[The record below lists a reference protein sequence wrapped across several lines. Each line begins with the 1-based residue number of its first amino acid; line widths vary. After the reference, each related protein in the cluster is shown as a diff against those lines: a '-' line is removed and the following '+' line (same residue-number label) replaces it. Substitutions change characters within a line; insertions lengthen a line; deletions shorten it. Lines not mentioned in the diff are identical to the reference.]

1 MHLKN
6 GTPETESTLS
16 FHPFALYKTH
26 THIIHHDTLMLITK
40 RNGTEESY
48 NREKI
53 AVAIKKSFAS
63 TGRDAVEETIREMV
77 GKVETFVL
85 ADVNNRNV
93 ERIQDEVER
102 CLMEHGFYAEAK
114 NYILY
119 RWQRTER
126 RKALNDIVSGTG
138 KPLMAETLKEIQ
150 EDFAGKEYS
159 LTVLAKKFADICK
172 PGMTPDERLSALI
185 KAAVELT
192 TQEAPDWE
200 FIAARLLNFR
210 LAEKRAAV
218 SGKQSFYEKL
228 VYLTEEGLYGSYI
241 LESYS
246 REEIDE
252 AAGFICPERDKL
264 LNYSGL
270 DLLARRYLIHTHSH
284 EPLESVQ
291 EMYLGIALH
300 LAMPEK
306 TNRML
311 WVRRFYDMLSRLE
324 VTMAT
329 PTLSN
334 ARKPYHQLS
343 SCFIDTVPDTLEGI
357 YRSIDN
363 FAMVSKFGG
372 GMGMYFGKVRA
383 AGGNI
388 RGFKGVAG
396 GVIRWMR
403 LVNDTAVAVD
413 QLGMRQG
420 AVAVYLDVWHKDLP
434 EFLQLRTNNGDDRM
448 KAHDI
453 FPAVCYPDLFWRMA
467 KEDLNKP
474 WHLFCPHEIMTLKGY
489 CLEDYY
495 GEEWEK
501 RYLDCVNDPRLSRR
515 TISIKDIVR
524 LVLRSAVET
533 GTPFTFNRDTVNRA
547 NPNAHRGMIYC
558 SNLCTEIA
566 QNMSAIEHLST
577 EIRTTDGDTVVV
589 DTVKPGDFVVCNL
602 ASLSLGHLPLE
613 DETQMREKVA
623 TVVRALDNVIDLNF
637 YPVPY
642 AKITNR
648 HYRSIGLGVSGYH
661 HALAIRGIR
670 WESDEHLAFMDEVF
684 ERINYAAIEASAE
697 LAREKGR
704 YDYFEGSDWQTG
716 DYFVKRGYTSDRW
729 KSLSAKV
736 ADCGMRNAYLLAVAP
751 TSSTSI
757 IAGTTA
763 GTDPVMKRF
772 FLEEKKGVM
781 FPRVAPA
788 LSDKTFWTYKGA
800 YLIDQ
805 TWSVRAA
812 GVRQRHIDQAQSLN
826 LYITNDYTMRQVL
839 NLYTLAWECGVKT
852 IYYVRSKSL
861 EVEECESCAS

>member
-1 MHLKN
+1 
-6 GTPETESTLS
+6 
-16 FHPFALYKTH
+16 
-26 THIIHHDTLMLITK
+26 MLITK

-85 ADVNNRNV
+85 ADANNRNV

-126 RKALNDIVSGTG
+126 RKALNDIVTGTG

-246 REEIDE
+246 REEINE

-566 QNMSAIEHLST
+566 QNMSAIEYLST

-839 NLYTLAWECGVKT
+839 NLYILAWECGVKT

>member
-1 MHLKN
+1 
-6 GTPETESTLS
+6 
-16 FHPFALYKTH
+16 
-26 THIIHHDTLMLITK
+26 MLITK

-85 ADVNNRNV
+85 ADANNRNV

-126 RKALNDIVSGTG
+126 RKALNDIVTGTG
-138 KPLMAETLKEIQ
+138 KPLMAEMLKEIQ

-218 SGKQSFYEKL
+218 SVKQSFYEKL

>member
-1 MHLKN
+1 
-6 GTPETESTLS
+6 
-16 FHPFALYKTH
+16 
-26 THIIHHDTLMLITK
+26 MLITK

-150 EDFAGKEYS
+150 EDFTGKEYS
-159 LTVLAKKFADICK
+159 LAVLAKKFADICK

-270 DLLARRYLIHTHSH
+270 DILARRYLIHTHSH

-383 AGGNI
+383 AGGNT

-566 QNMSAIEHLST
+566 QNMSAIEYLST

-589 DTVKPGDFVVCNL
+589 NTVKPGDFVVCNL

-670 WESDEHLAFMDEVF
+670 WESDEHLAFMDKVF

-729 KSLSAKV
+729 KILSAKV

>member
-1 MHLKN
+1 MKN

-150 EDFAGKEYS
+150 EDFTGKEYS
-159 LTVLAKKFADICK
+159 LAVLAKKFADICK

-566 QNMSAIEHLST
+566 QNMSAIEYLST

-589 DTVKPGDFVVCNL
+589 NTVKPGDFVVCNL

-670 WESDEHLAFMDEVF
+670 WESDEHLAFMDKVF

-729 KSLSAKV
+729 KILSAKV

-826 LYITNDYTMRQVL
+826 LYITNDYTIRQVL

>member
-1 MHLKN
+1 MQ
-6 GTPETESTLS
+6 
-16 FHPFALYKTH
+16 
-26 THIIHHDTLMLITK
+26 ITK
-40 RNGTEESY
+40 RNGTTESY

-63 TGRDAVEETIREMV
+63 TGQEIIEETIQEMV
-77 GKVETFVL
+77 NEVEQFVHSNS
-85 ADVNNRNV
+85 ANCNV

-126 RKALNDIVSGTG
+126 RKAINDITTGTG
-138 KPLMAETLKEIQ
+138 NPQIMDVLKEIQ
-150 EDFAGKEYS
+150 KDFTSNEYS
-159 LTVLAKKFADICK
+159 LTVLAEKFSSFCK
-172 PGMTPDERLSALI
+172 PEMSSDERLSALV

-200 FIAARLLNFR
+200 FIAARLLNFQ
-210 LAEKRAAV
+210 LTEKQE
-218 SGKQSFYEKL
+218 KQARISDIHSFYEKL
-228 VYLTEEGLYGSYI
+228 RYLTNEGLYGSYI
-241 LESYS
+241 LDSYS
-246 REEIDE
+246 QQEIEE

-264 LNYSGL
+264 FNYSGL
-270 DLLARRYLIHTHSH
+270 DLLSKRYLIRTHSH
-284 EPLESVQ
+284 EPMESVQ

-306 TNRML
+306 RDRL
-311 WVRRFYDMLSRLE
+311 QWVRKFYDLLSKLE

-343 SCFIDTVPDTLEGI
+343 SCFIDTVPDSLEGI

-396 GVIRWMR
+396 GVIRWMK

-434 EFLQLRTNNGDDRM
+434 EFLQLRTNKGDDRM

-453 FPAVCYPDLFWRMA
+453 FPSVCYPDLFWQMA
-467 KEDLNKP
+467 KEDLNKQ
-474 WHLFCPHEIMTLKGY
+474 WYLFCPNEIMTIKGY

-501 RYLDCVNDPRLSRR
+501 RYWDCVNDPRLSRR

-533 GTPFTFNRDTVNRA
+533 GTPFTFNRDIVNRA
-547 NPNAHRGMIYC
+547 NPNAHQGIIYC

-566 QNMSAIEHLST
+566 QNMSAIESVST
-577 EIRTTDGDTVVV
+577 EVRTEDGDTVVV
-589 DTVKPGDFVVCNL
+589 KTVRPGDFVVCNL

-613 DETQMREKVA
+613 DEELMKEKVA

-637 YPVPY
+637 YPIPY
-642 AKITNR
+642 AQITNHR
-648 HYRSIGLGVSGYH
+648 YRSIGLGVSGYH

-670 WESDEHLAFMDEVF
+670 WESEEHLNFIDKVF

-697 LAREKGR
+697 LAKEKGR
-704 YDYFEGSDWQTG
+704 YTYFEGSDWQTG
-716 DYFVKRGYTSDRW
+716 DYFTKRGYTSSAW
-729 KSLSAKV
+729 KELSEKV
-736 ADCGMRNAYLLAVAP
+736 ANYGMRNAYLLAIAP

-772 FLEEKKGVM
+772 FLEEKKGAM
-781 FPRVAPA
+781 LPRVAPS
-788 LSDKTFWTYKGA
+788 LSDKTFWIYKGA

-805 TWSVRAA
+805 TWSIRAA
-812 GVRQRHIDQAQSLN
+812 GIRQLHIDQSQSLN
-826 LYITNDYTMRQVL
+826 LYITNDFTMKQVL
-839 NLYTLAWECGVKT
+839 NLYLLAWECGVKT
-852 IYYVRSKSL
+852 VYYVRSKSL

>member
-1 MHLKN
+1 M
-6 GTPETESTLS
+6 E
-16 FHPFALYKTH
+16 
-26 THIIHHDTLMLITK
+26 ITK
-40 RNGTEESY
+40 RNGMAEPY
-48 NREKI
+48 NKEK
-53 AVAIKKSFAS
+53 VAIAIRKSFAS
-63 TGRDAVEETIREMV
+63 TGQSVTDETILTLVNE
-77 GKVETFVL
+77 VENFILSDTG
-85 ADVNNRNV
+85 NRHV

-102 CLMEHGFYAEAK
+102 SLMEHGFYAEAK

-126 RKALNDIVSGTG
+126 RKALNHIVNETG
-138 KPLMAETLKEIQ
+138 DETITDTLKGIGQ
-150 EDFAGKEYS
+150 DFPRNEYS
-159 LTVLAKKFADICK
+159 LTLLAEKFSSFYK
-172 PGMTPDERLSALI
+172 PEMTPNERLTALI

-200 FIAARLLNFR
+200 FIAARLLNFQ
-210 LAEKRAAV
+210 LSKKLTEQAEFAGV
-218 SGKQSFYEKL
+218 LSFYEKL
-228 VYLTEEGLYGSYI
+228 RYLTDEGLYGSYI
-241 LESYS
+241 LASYS
-246 REEIDE
+246 PEEIEE

-264 LNYSGL
+264 FNYSGL
-270 DLLARRYLIHTHSH
+270 DLLVKRYLIRTRSH
-284 EPLESVQ
+284 EPIESVQ

-300 LAMPEK
+300 LAMPERH
-306 TNRML
+306 NRL
-311 WVRRFYDMLSRLE
+311 QWVRKFYDLLSKLE

-329 PTLSN
+329 PTLAN

-343 SCFIDTVPDTLEGI
+343 SCFIDTVPDSLEGI

-396 GVIRWMR
+396 GVIRWMK

-467 KEDLNKP
+467 KEDLNQS
-474 WHLFCPHEIMTLKGY
+474 WYLFCPNEIMTIKGY

-501 RYLDCVNDPRLSRR
+501 RYLDCVNDSRLSKRSM
-515 TISIKDIVR
+515 SIKDIVR

-533 GTPFTFNRDTVNRA
+533 GTPFTFNRDAVNRA
-547 NPNAHRGMIYC
+547 NPNNHRGIIYC

-566 QNMSAIEHLST
+566 QNMSAIETVST
-577 EIRTTDGDTVVV
+577 EIRTEDGDMVVV
-589 DTVKPGDFVVCNL
+589 KTVRPGDFVVCNL

-613 DETQMREKVA
+613 DEQQMKEKVA

-637 YPVPY
+637 YPIPF
-642 AKITNR
+642 AQITNH

-670 WESDEHLAFMDEVF
+670 WESEEHLSFMDKIF

-697 LAREKGR
+697 LAKEKGR

-716 DYFVKRGYTSDRW
+716 AYFTKRNYDSPAW
-729 KSLSAKV
+729 KALAAKV
-736 ADCGMRNAYLLAVAP
+736 AASGMRNAYLLAIAP

-772 FLEEKKGVM
+772 FLEEKKGAM
-781 FPRVAPA
+781 LPRVAPS
-788 LSDKTFWTYKGA
+788 LSDKTFWLYKGA
-800 YLIDQ
+800 YLTDQ
-805 TWSVRAA
+805 QWSIRAA
-812 GVRQRHIDQAQSLN
+812 GVRQLHIDQAQSLN
-826 LYITNDYTMRQVL
+826 LYITNEFTMRQVL
-839 NLYTLAWECGVKT
+839 NLYLLAWECGVKT
-852 IYYVRSKSL
+852 VYYVRSKSL
-861 EVEECESCAS
+861 EVEECESRAS

>member
-1 MHLKN
+1 
-6 GTPETESTLS
+6 
-16 FHPFALYKTH
+16 
-26 THIIHHDTLMLITK
+26 MLITK

-85 ADVNNRNV
+85 ADANNRNV

-126 RKALNDIVSGTG
+126 RKALNDIVTGTG

-150 EDFAGKEYS
+150 EDFTGKEYS
-159 LTVLAKKFADICK
+159 LSVLAKKFADICK

-566 QNMSAIEHLST
+566 QNMSAIEYLST

-589 DTVKPGDFVVCNL
+589 NTVKPGDFVVCNL

-613 DETQMREKVA
+613 DKTQMREKVA